1 MDVAVRQLQ
10 GRRFE
15 VEARGLSLIIDQV
28 EEQGGPGDGFRP
40 TELLLGAL
48 GACMMGTMLA
58 FAENQAIAVESV
70 QVFLS
75 DEVVEHPERI
85 GRVRVE
91 MQVAGTIS
99 ERQAASLRRVAERCK
114 IHSTLAGNPQ
124 VDFDFV
130 VV

>member
-1 MDVAVRQLQ
+1 MDVAVRQVQ

-15 VEARGLSLIIDQV
+15 VEARGLSLVVDRL

-48 GACMMGTMLA
+48 GACMMGTMLG
-58 FAENQAIAVESV
+58 FAENQDIPVESV

-75 DEVVEHPERI
+75 DEVAEHPERI
-85 GRVRVE
+85 GRIRVE
-91 MQVAGTIS
+91 MQVSGAIS
-99 ERQAASLRRVAERCK
+99 EGQTASLRRVAARCK
-114 IHSTLAGNPQ
+114 IHSTLAGAPQ